1 VLTVTP
7 LHDRGN
13 FLLYDDYSSNKLMT
27 NFILYKV
34 APPVFFLVVG
44 FAIISFPLL
53 WSTDSIL
60 STDEL
65 QTILKNE
72 CGMEYSTQE
81 VRRNGENLSRICGL
95 KKN

>member
-1 VLTVTP
+1 
-7 LHDRGN
+7 
-13 FLLYDDYSSNKLMT
+13 MT
-27 NFILYKV
+27 DFILDKV

-44 FAIISFPLL
+44 FAAISSLL
-53 WSTDSIL
+53 NWIMDPIQA
-60 STDEL
+60 TDEL

-81 VRRNGENLSRICGL
+81 VRRNGKNLSRICGL

>member
-1 VLTVTP
+1 M
-7 LHDRGN
+7 
-13 FLLYDDYSSNKLMT
+13 YDDYSSNKLMT
-27 NFILYKV
+27 NFILDKV

-44 FAIISFPLL
+44 FAAISSLL
-53 WSTDSIL
+53 HWIMDPIQA
-60 STDEL
+60 TDEL

-81 VRRNGENLSRICGL
+81 VRRNGKNLSRICGL

>member
-1 VLTVTP
+1 M
-7 LHDRGN
+7 
-13 FLLYDDYSSNKLMT
+13 YDDYSSNKPMT
-27 NFILYKV
+27 DFILEKV

-44 FAIISFPLL
+44 FVIISVPFGVL
-53 WSTDSIL
+53 DSIQ

>member
-1 VLTVTP
+1 
-7 LHDRGN
+7 
-13 FLLYDDYSSNKLMT
+13 MT
-27 NFILYKV
+27 DFIFEKV
-34 APPVFFLVVG
+34 VPPVFYLVIG
-44 FAIISFPLL
+44 FAIISFPFGVM
-53 WSTDSIL
+53 DSIQ

>member
-1 VLTVTP
+1 V
-7 LHDRGN
+7 
-13 FLLYDDYSSNKLMT
+13 
-27 NFILYKV
+27 I
-34 APPVFFLVVG
+34 G
-44 FAIISFPLL
+44 FAIISFPFGVM
-53 WSTDSIL
+53 DSIQ

-72 CGMEYSTQE
+72 CGMEYSTEE